1 MLNDIYQGLDPIA
14 FSLGPL
20 VVRWYGLAYVL
31 GFVCAAAIIY
41 FVAKRWKLG
50 MSEDNLLTL
59 MVCAIVGVV
68 LGARI
73 GYVLFYGDG
82 YYLSHPLEILA
93 FNQGGMSFHGGLVG
107 LLIGGAV
114 AARMTRIPFLTLADL
129 GSIAAPIGL
138 FFGRCANFVNGEL
151 WGAPTDGPLGVVF
164 GGAAGMMPR
173 HPSQLYEAVL
183 EGLVIFCVLFALSRK
198 RPPRPQGTFL
208 GAFLVLYGIFRFLIE
223 FVRGAAGSPWAK
235 CSRHRSSWPASR
247 CSSMRRGR
255 GIPRPDRRRFS
266 RRLSLAMRLR
276 RSIGFSCNDVVSPGV
291 AEIGVALLPV
301 QYFKA
306 ADSASAALCNEQLQE
321 I

>member
-183 EGLVIFCVLFALSRK
+183 EGIVIFCVLFALSRK
-198 RPPRPQGTFL
+198 YPPRPQGTFL
-208 GAFLVLYGIFRFLIE
+208 GSFLVLYGIFRFLIE
-223 FVRGAAGSPWAK
+223 FVREPDVQLGYLWGGWLTMGQVLSAPLIVAG
-235 CSRHRSSWPASR
+235 
-247 CSSMRRGR
+247 
-255 GIPRPDRRRFS
+255 I
-266 RRLSLAMRLR
+266 
-276 RSIGFSCNDVVSPGV
+276 
-291 AEIGVALLPV
+291 ALLI
-301 QYFKA
+301 YA
-306 ADSASAALCNEQLQE
+306 ARTRHPQAGPQE
-321 I
+321 IQPSSVPGDAA

>member
-114 AARMTRIPFLTLADL
+114 AARITRIPFLALADL
-129 GSIAAPIGL
+129 GSIAAPVGL

-223 FVRGAAGSPWAK
+223 FVREPDVQLGYLWGGWLTMGQVLSAPLIVAG
-235 CSRHRSSWPASR
+235 
-247 CSSMRRGR
+247 
-255 GIPRPDRRRFS
+255 I
-266 RRLSLAMRLR
+266 
-276 RSIGFSCNDVVSPGV
+276 
-291 AEIGVALLPV
+291 ALLI
-301 QYFKA
+301 YA
-306 ADSASAALCNEQLQE
+306 ARTRHPQAGPQE
-321 I
+321 IQPPSVPGEAA

>member
-82 YYLSHPLEILA
+82 YYLAHPLEILA

-129 GSIAAPIGL
+129 GSIAAPVGL

-223 FVRGAAGSPWAK
+223 FVREPDVQLGYLWGGWLTMGQVLSAPLIVAG
-235 CSRHRSSWPASR
+235 
-247 CSSMRRGR
+247 
-255 GIPRPDRRRFS
+255 I
-266 RRLSLAMRLR
+266 
-276 RSIGFSCNDVVSPGV
+276 
-291 AEIGVALLPV
+291 ALLI
-301 QYFKA
+301 YA
-306 ADSASAALCNEQLQE
+306 ARTQHPQAGPQE
-321 I
+321 IQPPSVPGEAA

>member
-114 AARMTRIPFLTLADL
+114 AARITRIPFLALADL
-129 GSIAAPIGL
+129 GSIAAPVGL

-223 FVRGAAGSPWAK
+223 FVREPDVQLGYLWGGWLTMGQVLSAPLIVAG
-235 CSRHRSSWPASR
+235 
-247 CSSMRRGR
+247 
-255 GIPRPDRRRFS
+255 I
-266 RRLSLAMRLR
+266 
-276 RSIGFSCNDVVSPGV
+276 
-291 AEIGVALLPV
+291 ALLI
-301 QYFKA
+301 YA
-306 ADSASAALCNEQLQE
+306 ARTRHPQAGPQE
-321 I
+321 IQPPSVPGDAA

>member
-223 FVRGAAGSPWAK
+223 FVREPDVQLGYLWGGWLTMGQVLSAPLIVAGIALLIYAARTRHPQAGS
-235 CSRHRSSWPASR
+235 
-247 CSSMRRGR
+247 
-255 GIPRPDRRRFS
+255 
-266 RRLSLAMRLR
+266 
-276 RSIGFSCNDVVSPGV
+276 
-291 AEIGVALLPV
+291 
-301 QYFKA
+301 
-306 ADSASAALCNEQLQE
+306 QE
-321 I
+321 IQPPSVPGDAA

>member
-50 MSEDNLLTL
+50 MSEDNLLAL

-223 FVRGAAGSPWAK
+223 FVREPDVQLGYLWGGWLTMGQVLSAPLIVAG
-235 CSRHRSSWPASR
+235 
-247 CSSMRRGR
+247 
-255 GIPRPDRRRFS
+255 I
-266 RRLSLAMRLR
+266 
-276 RSIGFSCNDVVSPGV
+276 
-291 AEIGVALLPV
+291 ALLI
-301 QYFKA
+301 YA
-306 ADSASAALCNEQLQE
+306 ARTRHPQAGPQE
-321 I
+321 IQPPSVPGDAA

>member
-82 YYLSHPLEILA
+82 YYLAHPLEILA

-114 AARMTRIPFLTLADL
+114 AARITLIPFLTLADL
-129 GSIAAPIGL
+129 GSNAAPIGL

-223 FVRGAAGSPWAK
+223 FVREPDVQLGYLWGGWLTMGQVLSAPLIVAGIVLLIWAA
-235 CSRHRSSWPASR
+235 RT
-247 CSSMRRGR
+247 
-255 GIPRPDRRRFS
+255 
-266 RRLSLAMRLR
+266 R
-276 RSIGFSCNDVVSPGV
+276 RSQAGP
-291 AEIGVALLPV
+291 
-301 QYFKA
+301 
-306 ADSASAALCNEQLQE
+306 QE
-321 I
+321 IQPPSVPGEAA

>member
-183 EGLVIFCVLFALSRK
+183 EGIVIFCVLFALSRK

-223 FVRGAAGSPWAK
+223 FVREPDVQLGYRWGGWLTMGQVLSAPLIVAG
-235 CSRHRSSWPASR
+235 
-247 CSSMRRGR
+247 
-255 GIPRPDRRRFS
+255 I
-266 RRLSLAMRLR
+266 
-276 RSIGFSCNDVVSPGV
+276 
-291 AEIGVALLPV
+291 ALLI
-301 QYFKA
+301 YA
-306 ADSASAALCNEQLQE
+306 ARTRHPQAGPQE
-321 I
+321 IQPPSVPGDAA

>member
-20 VVRWYGLAYVL
+20 VVRWYGLAYVR

-114 AARMTRIPFLTLADL
+114 AALMTRIPFLTLADL

-183 EGLVIFCVLFALSRK
+183 EGLVIFCFLFALSRK

-223 FVRGAAGSPWAK
+223 FVREPDVQLGYLWGGWLTMGQVLSAPLIVAG
-235 CSRHRSSWPASR
+235 
-247 CSSMRRGR
+247 
-255 GIPRPDRRRFS
+255 I
-266 RRLSLAMRLR
+266 
-276 RSIGFSCNDVVSPGV
+276 
-291 AEIGVALLPV
+291 ALLI
-301 QYFKA
+301 YA
-306 ADSASAALCNEQLQE
+306 ARTRHPQAGPQE
-321 I
+321 IQPPSVPGDAA

>member
-93 FNQGGMSFHGGLVG
+93 FN
-107 LLIGGAV
+107 
-114 AARMTRIPFLTLADL
+114 
-129 GSIAAPIGL
+129 
-138 FFGRCANFVNGEL
+138 
-151 WGAPTDGPLGVVF
+151 
-164 GGAAGMMPR
+164 
-173 HPSQLYEAVL
+173 
-183 EGLVIFCVLFALSRK
+183 
-198 RPPRPQGTFL
+198 
-208 GAFLVLYGIFRFLIE
+208 
-223 FVRGAAGSPWAK
+223 
-235 CSRHRSSWPASR
+235 
-247 CSSMRRGR
+247 
-255 GIPRPDRRRFS
+255 
-266 RRLSLAMRLR
+266 
-276 RSIGFSCNDVVSPGV
+276 
-291 AEIGVALLPV
+291 
-301 QYFKA
+301 
-306 ADSASAALCNEQLQE
+306 
-321 I
+321 

>member
-1 MLNDIYQGLDPIA
+1 MLNDIYQGLDSIA

-183 EGLVIFCVLFALSRK
+183 EGIVIFCVLFALSRK

-223 FVRGAAGSPWAK
+223 FVREPDVQLGYLWGGWLTMGQVLSAPLIVAG
-235 CSRHRSSWPASR
+235 
-247 CSSMRRGR
+247 
-255 GIPRPDRRRFS
+255 I
-266 RRLSLAMRLR
+266 
-276 RSIGFSCNDVVSPGV
+276 
-291 AEIGVALLPV
+291 ALLI
-301 QYFKA
+301 YA
-306 ADSASAALCNEQLQE
+306 ARTRHPQAGPQE
-321 I
+321 IQPPSVPGDAA

>member
-82 YYLSHPLEILA
+82 YYLAHPLEILA

-107 LLIGGAV
+107 LLVGGAV
-114 AARMTRIPFLTLADL
+114 AARITRIPFLTLADL

-223 FVRGAAGSPWAK
+223 FVREPDVQLGYLWGGWLTMGQVLSAPLIVAG
-235 CSRHRSSWPASR
+235 
-247 CSSMRRGR
+247 
-255 GIPRPDRRRFS
+255 I
-266 RRLSLAMRLR
+266 
-276 RSIGFSCNDVVSPGV
+276 
-291 AEIGVALLPV
+291 ALLI
-301 QYFKA
+301 YA
-306 ADSASAALCNEQLQE
+306 ARTRHPQAGPQE
-321 I
+321 IQPPSVPGDAA

>member
-223 FVRGAAGSPWAK
+223 FVREPDVQLGYLWGGWLTMGQVLSAPLIVAG
-235 CSRHRSSWPASR
+235 
-247 CSSMRRGR
+247 
-255 GIPRPDRRRFS
+255 I
-266 RRLSLAMRLR
+266 
-276 RSIGFSCNDVVSPGV
+276 
-291 AEIGVALLPV
+291 ALLI
-301 QYFKA
+301 YA
-306 ADSASAALCNEQLQE
+306 ARTRHPQAGPQE
-321 I
+321 IQPPSVPVDAA

>member
-183 EGLVIFCVLFALSRK
+183 EGIVIFCVLFALSLK

-223 FVRGAAGSPWAK
+223 FVREPDVQLGYLWGGWLTMGQVLSAPLIVAG
-235 CSRHRSSWPASR
+235 
-247 CSSMRRGR
+247 
-255 GIPRPDRRRFS
+255 I
-266 RRLSLAMRLR
+266 
-276 RSIGFSCNDVVSPGV
+276 
-291 AEIGVALLPV
+291 ALLI
-301 QYFKA
+301 YA
-306 ADSASAALCNEQLQE
+306 ARTRHPQAGPQE
-321 I
+321 IQPPSVPGDAA

>member
-223 FVRGAAGSPWAK
+223 FVREPDVQLGYLWGGWLTMGQVLSAPLIVAG
-235 CSRHRSSWPASR
+235 
-247 CSSMRRGR
+247 
-255 GIPRPDRRRFS
+255 I
-266 RRLSLAMRLR
+266 
-276 RSIGFSCNDVVSPGV
+276 
-291 AEIGVALLPV
+291 ALLI
-301 QYFKA
+301 YA
-306 ADSASAALCNEQLQE
+306 ARTRHPQEGPQE
-321 I
+321 IQPPSVPGDAA

>member
-107 LLIGGAV
+107 LLIGGAG
-114 AARMTRIPFLTLADL
+114 AALMTRIPFLTLADL

-223 FVRGAAGSPWAK
+223 FVREPDVQLGYLWGGWLTMGQVLSAPLIVAG
-235 CSRHRSSWPASR
+235 
-247 CSSMRRGR
+247 
-255 GIPRPDRRRFS
+255 I
-266 RRLSLAMRLR
+266 
-276 RSIGFSCNDVVSPGV
+276 
-291 AEIGVALLPV
+291 ALLI
-301 QYFKA
+301 YA
-306 ADSASAALCNEQLQE
+306 ARTRHPQAGPQE
-321 I
+321 IQPPSVPGDAA

>member
-183 EGLVIFCVLFALSRK
+183 EGLVILCVLFALSRK

-223 FVRGAAGSPWAK
+223 FVREPDVQLGYLWGGWLTMGQVRSAPLIVAG
-235 CSRHRSSWPASR
+235 
-247 CSSMRRGR
+247 
-255 GIPRPDRRRFS
+255 I
-266 RRLSLAMRLR
+266 
-276 RSIGFSCNDVVSPGV
+276 
-291 AEIGVALLPV
+291 ALLI
-301 QYFKA
+301 YA
-306 ADSASAALCNEQLQE
+306 ARTRHPQAGPQE
-321 I
+321 IQPPSVPGDAA

>member
-129 GSIAAPIGL
+129 GSIAAPVGL

-183 EGLVIFCVLFALSRK
+183 EGIVIFCVLFALSRK
-198 RPPRPQGTFL
+198 YPPRPQGTFL

-223 FVRGAAGSPWAK
+223 FVREPDVQLGYLWGGWLTMGQVLSAPLIVAG
-235 CSRHRSSWPASR
+235 
-247 CSSMRRGR
+247 
-255 GIPRPDRRRFS
+255 I
-266 RRLSLAMRLR
+266 
-276 RSIGFSCNDVVSPGV
+276 
-291 AEIGVALLPV
+291 ALLI
-301 QYFKA
+301 YA
-306 ADSASAALCNEQLQE
+306 ARTRHPQAGPQE
-321 I
+321 IQPSSVPGDAA

>member
-183 EGLVIFCVLFALSRK
+183 EGIVIFCVLFALSRK

-223 FVRGAAGSPWAK
+223 FVREPDVQLGYLWGGWLTMGQVLSAPLIVAG
-235 CSRHRSSWPASR
+235 
-247 CSSMRRGR
+247 
-255 GIPRPDRRRFS
+255 I
-266 RRLSLAMRLR
+266 
-276 RSIGFSCNDVVSPGV
+276 
-291 AEIGVALLPV
+291 ALLI
-301 QYFKA
+301 YA
-306 ADSASAALCNEQLQE
+306 ARTRHPQAGPQE
-321 I
+321 IQPPSVPGEAA